1 MRDFLTARFPDPYV
15 GLDRAEY
22 QGLIPRLVEL
32 GISGGAVYDA
42 LIATAVGLAAAI
54 PAVVAYNHFLNRL
67 RRMDGEMEGFI
78 EELVQL
84 FETYASNAVPA
95 SRGSGS
101 NRMPLTR

>member
-1 MRDFLTARFPDPYV
+1 MCSKP
-15 GLDRAEY
+15 
-22 QGLIPRLVEL
+22 
-32 GISGGAVYDA
+32 
-42 LIATAVGLAAAI
+42 AI

-84 FETYASNAVPA
+84 FETYAPHEAPV

-101 NRMPLTR
+101 NRMPLPR